1 VSTLVHLEL
10 QAQYALPFVL
20 VVLSVRESAMN
31 ERLRGKTG
39 SPHPLDTGYLTEP
52 GLPRH
57 APQEKQIDEFQTW
70 PVDVFLEDCMVG
82 RP

>member
-1 VSTLVHLEL
+1 M
-10 QAQYALPFVL
+10 
-20 VVLSVRESAMN
+20 SA
-31 ERLRGKTG
+31 RVRGKPG
-39 SPHPLDTGYLTEP
+39 SLHSLDTGYLTEP
-52 GLPRH
+52 GLLRH